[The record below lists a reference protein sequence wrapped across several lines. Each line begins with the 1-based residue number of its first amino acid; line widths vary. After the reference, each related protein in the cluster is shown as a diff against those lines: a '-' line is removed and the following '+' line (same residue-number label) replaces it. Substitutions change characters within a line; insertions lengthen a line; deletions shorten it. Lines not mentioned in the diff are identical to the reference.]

1 MGTDITKID
10 KNFAVG
16 NEFSTEGMRFY
27 RIPSPHFSLYG
38 VSYDEEYGRFC
49 RMPKKV
55 AEEVSEGVAYLNSH
69 TAGGRLRFSTDAE
82 NIELIVECNLEK
94 MRHMP
99 LSGGAGFLLARE
111 EEDGTHSYAAGY
123 YPFPDNEN
131 GFRSK
136 LRVGDGKKMQHF
148 TLHFPLYNNV
158 LSLSVGVDEGATV
171 KPGLP
176 YRDKLPILYY
186 GSSITQGGCASR
198 PDNAY
203 QAYIS
208 KWTNTDFIN
217 LGFSGNA
224 KAEDRMAEYF
234 ETLECSIFVYDYDH
248 NAPNAEH
255 LEKTHERF
263 FLHFRKHHPNVPVV
277 MISKPDF
284 DFSPDGSA
292 KRRAIIKKTYLNAKK
307 NGDENVYFIDGQK
320 LFGKE
325 DRENCY
331 VDGCHPNDLGFY
343 RMAKEIYKV
352 IKKLV

>member
-1 MGTDITKID
+1 MGIDISKVD
-10 KNFAVG
+10 KNFAQPAFDVKD
-16 NEFSTEGMRFY
+16 GMKY
-27 RIPSPHFSLYG
+27 YPIPCAPFELYG
-38 VSYDEEYGRFC
+38 VFHDGEGFV
-49 RMPKKV
+49 RMPREV
-55 AEEVSEGVAYLNSH
+55 ASEVSEGVAILNAH
-69 TAGGRLRFSTDAE
+69 TAGGRLRFTTDSE
-82 NIELIVECNLEK
+82 YMELVVRFDLSL
-94 MRHMP
+94 MRHMA
-99 LSGGAGFLLARE
+99 LSGSAGFSLLRE
-111 EEDGTHSYAAGY
+111 NEDGSCAFAAGF
-123 YPFPDNEN
+123 YPIPGQDLN
-131 GFRSK
+131 GFTCR
-136 LRVGDGKKMQHF
+136 LRIGNGKDMQHYV
-148 TLHFPLYNNV
+148 LHFPLYNNV
-158 LSLSVGVDEGATV
+158 YSLTVGLDEGATV

-176 YRDKLPILYY
+176 YRDELPILYY

-224 KAEDRMAEYF
+224 KAEDRMAEY
-234 ETLECSIFVYDYDH
+234 LENIQCSIFVYDYDH

-277 MISKPDF
+277 MVSKPDF
-284 DFSPDGSA
+284 DMYPAADA
-292 KRRAIIKKTYLNAKK
+292 KRRAVIKKTYRNAKK
-307 NGDENVYFIDGQK
+307 NGDENVYFVDGQK

-331 VDGCHPNDLGFY
+331 VDGCHPTDLGFY

-352 IKKLV
+352 IKKLI